1 MVYGKRKYARKST
14 KRTYRRKRTFYRK
27 GTVARANRAIR
38 MVKALSKR
46 VAGEV
51 CKFEST
57 PDMYT
62 NVNVVVGSSGTSATA
77 TYGTPLMNIQ
87 SGTPWIMPLNW
98 IYTAIT
104 NTNTENPVSAGGTYN
119 IDLSQGISIDGLG
132 PSTTIANLE
141 FNNLSV
147 KNPIWYN
154 TIFDAEDRNYPTL
167 EPFEQEAKGT
177 DYQYRI
183 KYMYLNALFNAST
196 ESTENTDGAL
206 RIVLVKDKQPTGGS
220 ATWFDDDL
228 TETSRGVF
236 NAQRIDAQL
245 NPRTLGRFK
254 ICYDKTLRFSTING
268 YKPFKYFKK
277 LSSIIRNNKDISDS
291 VITTYEQAA
300 NWASQDNRIQTSESS
315 CPVQK
320 NAYYLM
326 IFSDG
331 LNFEYTNDSTTNPGK
346 FHLFNRIAYYN
357 N

>member
-1 MVYGKRKYARKST
+1 MVYAKRRLGRKSSR
-14 KRTYRRKRTFYRK
+14 RTYRRKRSFSRK
-27 GTVARANRAIR
+27 RGIARANRAIR

-62 NVNVVVGSSGTSATA
+62 NMSIQVDDFGTTGTV
-77 TYGTPLMNIQ
+77 TYGAPLRNIQ
-87 SGTPWIMPLNW
+87 SGVPWIMPLNW
-98 IYTAIT
+98 IYTAV
-104 NTNTENPVSAGGTYN
+104 TEDAQRQPVSPGGSYTATLTN
-119 IDLSQGISIDGLG
+119 GLSIDGLG
-132 PSTTIANLE
+132 PATNIANDL
-141 FNNLSV
+141 FSNLSV

-154 TIFDAEDRNYPTL
+154 TIFDAEDINYPTANG
-167 EPFEQEAKGT
+167 FEEDAKGT
-177 DYQYRI
+177 EYQYRM
-183 KYMYLNALFNAST
+183 KYMYLNALFNAGQDGLV
-196 ESTENTDGAL
+196 NNDGAL
-206 RIVLVKDKQPTGGS
+206 RIVLVKDKQPTGGA
-220 ATWFDDDL
+220 ATWYDDDL
-228 TETSRGVF
+228 TDTSRGVF

-254 ICYDKTLRFSTING
+254 ICYDKTLRFTTING

-277 LSSIIRNNKDISDS
+277 LSTVIRNNKDIADSYMSSIALDWSD
-291 VITTYEQAA
+291 T
-300 NWASQDNRIQTSESS
+300 NNRIQTSQSS
-315 CPVQK
+315 SPVQK

-331 LNFEYTNDSTTNPGK
+331 LNFTHTNESTTAPGQ

>member
-1 MVYGKRKYARKST
+1 MAYGKRRVGRRST
-14 KRTYRRKRTFYRK
+14 RRTYRRKRTQSRK
-27 GTVARANRAIR
+27 GGIARANRAIR

-62 NVNVVVGSSGTSATA
+62 NMSVAINDSGSSATV
-77 TYGTPLMNIQ
+77 TYGAPLSTIQ
-87 SGTPWIMPLNW
+87 SGVPWIMPLNW
-98 IYTAIT
+98 IYTAV
-104 NTNTENPVSAGGTYN
+104 TENQYYTPVTAGDAYSATLG
-119 IDLSQGISIDGLG
+119 QGISIDGLG
-132 PSTTIANLE
+132 PATNIANDTFE
-141 FNNLSV
+141 KLSV

-154 TIFDAEDRNYPTL
+154 TIFDAEDSNYPTNNL
-167 EPFEQEAKGT
+167 FEEDAKGT
-177 DYQYRI
+177 EYQYRM
-183 KYMYLNALFNAST
+183 KYMYLNALFNAGQDGLV
-196 ESTENTDGAL
+196 NNDGAL
-206 RIVLVKDKQPTGGS
+206 RIVLVKDKQPTGGA
-220 ATWFDDDL
+220 ATWCDDDL
-228 TETSRGVF
+228 TDTSRGVF

-254 ICYDKTLRFSTING
+254 ICYDKTLRFTTING

-277 LSSIIRNNKDISDS
+277 LSTIVRNNKEISDAYIS
-291 VITTYEQAA
+291 
-300 NWASQDNRIQTSESS
+300 ASDQPVQWSSPNNRIQTSQSS

-331 LNFEYTNDSTTNPGK
+331 LNFTHTNESTTEPGT